1 MSPRLKNISRVALVT
16 LVLSSTVA
24 LISWKKQDGD
34 KQQSPIRYT
43 DTIPQQRDRKVR
55 DLDEALDQLDKI
67 DLKAT
72 IDQAMAGVAEAMK
85 QLDAEK
91 LQAEVQKALQQVD
104 MEKVKVDMEKAM
116 KEIDFTKIQ
125 ADVKAS
131 LSQIDWDDMKRDID
145 AAKLEMANMKK
156 IDFEEVNREIAK
168 AQEEIKKIKPQLEK
182 ELAKAK
188 EEIEKIRPELEKELA
203 KAKVEIEKAKVEI
216 REYKTFIEGLE
227 KDGVLNTNEEYSI
240 VHKNGKLFIN
250 DKEVSSSIY
259 NKYKTFLDKHKKL
272 NINKSSG
279 TLNLNDDDDDKQN

>member
-1 MSPRLKNISRVALVT
+1 MSPRLKSISRVALVT

-34 KQQSPIRYT
+34 KQQSQIQYT

-55 DLDEALDQLDKI
+55 DLDEALNQLDKI

-72 IDQAMAGVAEAMK
+72 IDQAMAGVADAMK

-91 LQAEVQKALQQVD
+91 LQLEVQKAMQQVD
-104 MEKVKVDMEKAM
+104 MEKVKADMEKAM
-116 KEIDFTKIQ
+116 KEIDFSKIQ
-125 ADVKAS
+125 TDVQAS
-131 LSQIDWDDMKRDID
+131 LSQINWDDMKRNID
-145 AAKLEMANMKK
+145 DAKLEMANMKK
-156 IDFEEVNREIAK
+156 IDFEEINREIAK

-188 EEIEKIRPELEKELA
+188 EEIEKMRPELEKELA
-203 KAKVEIEKAKVEI
+203 KAKVEIEKAKEEI
-216 REYKTFIEGLE
+216 REYKTFIDGLE

-272 NINKSSG
+272 NINKSSDS
-279 TLNLNDDDDDKQN
+279 LNLSDDDDK